1 MGQGQLPL
9 FFYLN
14 NFIKMK
20 IEFSKEDAEKIL
32 YDSFCNGGLRE
43 LYHCSVW
50 IDWANED
57 TPNKINYAD
66 AKTRLQERGIND
78 FCLEDVYIE
87 ILKNGDAIIF
97 TDFESEELIELKLDD
112 ALNNFNSLSDEEKIK
127 LSKLIDDDNC
137 STDAWDCF
145 NALQYALY
153 KEVIYG

>member
-1 MGQGQLPL
+1 
-9 FFYLN
+9 
-14 NFIKMK
+14 MK

-32 YDSFCNGGLRE
+32 YDSFCNGGLTE
-43 LYHCSVW
+43 LYHCSISV
-50 IDWANED
+50 DWQIN
-57 TPNKINYAD
+57 PNKINYAN
-66 AKTRLQERGIND
+66 AKNRLKETGISD

-97 TDFESEELIELKLDD
+97 TDYEGEEVIELKLDD
-112 ALNNFNSLSDEEKIK
+112 ALINFNSLNDKEKID
-127 LSKLIDDDNC
+127 LAKLIDYDNC